1 MVGRDERKGCFG
13 MFCVL
18 MIQLD
23 NPKGTQGTI
32 VHQLDDPKIHPLESS
47 QFLVSSE

>member
-1 MVGRDERKGCFG
+1 
-13 MFCVL
+13 MFWDVLVL
-18 MIQLD
+18 MID
-23 NPKGTQGTI
+23 HRKGTQGTI